1 MATKMEK
8 NESVLVV
15 EALREMSRALDR
27 KANRTD
33 LKDAAEVYR
42 KAAAQFNG
50 LADKVT
56 GRNIIVE

>member
-15 EALREMSRALDR
+15 EALREMARALDR

-42 KAAAQFNG
+42 KAASQFNA